1 MMEQQ
6 PPGPN
11 DGMFPPAGGPG
22 PPHPGMDGPHGHP
35 GMMDHPSMDPMG
47 QQPPMDHMGG
57 PMDNMGMNGGV
68 PPGMDPM
75 GMDPMGMD
83 PMGNNGPDAMMG
95 PPYFESSEYLMGKAK
110 TTSST
115 GHDGT
120 ATTTTGVVIGLS
132 GGRAGH
138 GVSRQNSSASME
150 LDSVSVKKIE
160 EAEDDYSKVKQ
171 ALLSDLGT
179 DPEDLCLPAEAILS
193 PLMPSVLEAEAES
206 EAAAARPEF
215 DPFTPSVPLPQFLA
229 TTSSSDSRLASSSA
243 SSGNRHR
250 SKDTLESIFGG
261 QSMLLSK
268 DSRSAAEPAGLNNYS
283 VELLVPTTTT
293 TTTKAESRSSY
304 FSTSDNSSRSLLEA
318 EMHESHFNLEEHQS
332 SSFINNHSNHSST
345 TTKANSSSSNLLL
358 VTPDEPFPICLSP
371 ELEEMMTLHQQQP
384 PLPKLANRSVQPMIG
399 HLSSP
404 RTNEVYT
411 IPEVSE
417 EESSP
422 TTGDAVAKAASKGT
436 FIPDTSKA
444 YDSYISIFMFFF
456 CLYYSILITILI
468 VQPNLCGGQTF
479 RLAKVFGMS
488 SKPDLYSKNLQL
500 IDLFRFPR
508 CFPLL
513 LNQENSESY

>member
-22 PPHPGMDGPHGHP
+22 PPHPGMDGPHGHA

-179 DPEDLCLPAEAILS
+179 DPEDLCIPAEAILS

-229 TTSSSDSRLASSSA
+229 TTSSDSRLASSSA

-268 DSRSAAEPAGLNNYS
+268 GSRSAAEPAGLNNYS
-283 VELLVPTTTT
+283 VELLVPTT

-345 TTKANSSSSNLLL
+345 TTKANSSSSSNLLL
-358 VTPDEPFPICLSP
+358 VTPEEPFPICLSP

-422 TTGDAVAKAASKGT
+422 TTGDAVTKAASKGT
-436 FIPDTSKA
+436 FIPDTSKPMILI
-444 YDSYISIFMFFF
+444 YQFMFFF